1 MAYRDDEEK
10 RIYEL
15 ETAESLSAGTFV
27 PVDKEGNEMAEK
39 FDLGT
44 ALDEKVDVPSTEP
57 EAGQVLTFDGNK
69 TIWDN
74 PPEGVY
80 VLNYMEIRDLNDI
93 DVDRVKT
100 QPTFMKIDTTEPL
113 TISIPQYNDTSHTVY
128 VQPGTIMGVEEIGP
142 EGTAGSYTG
151 PRFIVF
157 SSCYGKGTSGSIMQ
171 SDDLKIM
178 CVVSLSTFNGVSK
191 SLAANGYLNYNGGM
205 FGSMPAP
212 VTFKASNGRGVSW
225 PDVAGNE
232 DKNALIVEIQSGGL
246 FRRQCLLPLD
256 VQNHDFSTD
265 TTPEQIQFMGWGATS
280 NRAGYRTIREVP
292 SSTAQDEGKVLTVD
306 PSGAHVW
313 RNRTPPVTFYHHWE
327 KVNGDYDDN
336 TEYLDFDVS
345 SSGIKSAIVVIQMT
359 MNAGKYVFFNV
370 EGINMT
376 NSTFG
381 VTENYA
387 HNNSDF
393 NGIKPSVTNIMDCQ
407 YSGIKAIR
415 IKHHGSQQ
423 HKFST
428 ETSGI
433 DIKVIGF
440 K

>member
-44 ALDEKVDVPSTEP
+44 ALGEKVDVPSTEP

-113 TISIPQYNDTSHTVY
+113 TISIPQYNDTSYTVF

-151 PRFIVF
+151 PSFIVF

-171 SDDLKIM
+171 NADLKIM

>member
-113 TISIPQYNDTSHTVY
+113 TISIPQYNDTSYTVS

-151 PRFIVF
+151 PSFIVF

-171 SDDLKIM
+171 NADLKIM

>member
-44 ALDEKVDVPSTEP
+44 ALGEKVDVPSTEP

-113 TISIPQYNDTSHTVY
+113 TISIPQYNDTSYTVS

-171 SDDLKIM
+171 NADLKIM

-205 FGSMPAP
+205 FDSMPAP
-212 VTFKASNGRGVSW
+212 VTFKASNGRGVAG
-225 PDVAGNE
+225 PNVAGNE
-232 DKNALIVEIQSGGL
+232 DKNALIVEFQSGGV

-407 YSGIKAIR
+407 YSGIKTIR